1 MFVLGKES
9 TMTTLICTFAI
20 LIDRLL
26 GDPKKWTHPV
36 VWIGQLISALDK
48 WLNKGAMRKLKGFVC
63 VGIVLLATGVVVGSI
78 VYVSYRVHWIIGIGV
93 EDVLI
98 SLALAQK
105 SLEEAA
111 MRVYNA
117 LQKEDFPE
125 AREKL
130 GWIVG
135 RDTAHLDEPEIVRG
149 VVETVSENTS
159 DGVTAPLFYALLFGA
174 TGAWVYK
181 AINTMDSMIAYKN
194 ERYGEFGFVAAK
206 LDDIANFI
214 PSRLTGL
221 LILTGT
227 KTAFKMPLRARFKR
241 WIIDAKK
248 HPSPNSGYL
257 EAATA
262 LQLGIRLGGVNS
274 YGGSS
279 SFRAY
284 MGDMQTELTRAHI
297 TQSVRHMYIVTMY
310 FLIII
315 GGICLVLS
323 STWS

>member
-1 MFVLGKES
+1 M
-9 TMTTLICTFAI
+9 MTILISTFAV

-36 VWIGQLISALDK
+36 VWIGQLVSALDK
-48 WLNKGAMRKLKGFVC
+48 WLNKGTMRRLKGLVC
-63 VGIVLLATGVVVGSI
+63 VGIVLLVTSVVVGSI
-78 VYVSYRVHWIIGIGV
+78 VYVSYRVHWGV
-93 EDVLI
+93 GVVVEVIFI

-111 MRVYNA
+111 MRVYHA
-117 LQKEDFPE
+117 LQKEDFFE

-221 LILTGT
+221 LILIGT
-227 KTAFKMPLRARFKR
+227 KTAFRMPLRARLKR

-262 LQLGIRLGGVNS
+262 LQLGVRLGGVNS
-274 YGGSS
+274 YGGNS

-284 MGDMQTELTRAHI
+284 MGDMQTELIRTHI
-297 TQSVRHMYIVTMY
+297 TQSVRHMYIVTIY
-310 FLIII
+310 FLIIM
-315 GGICLVLS
+315 GGIYVVLS

>member
-9 TMTTLICTFAI
+9 KMTTLICTFAV
-20 LIDRLL
+20 LIDRLV
-26 GDPKKWTHPV
+26 GDPKKRTHPV

-48 WLNKGAMRKLKGFVC
+48 WLNKGTMRKLKGFVC
-63 VGIVLLATGVVVGSI
+63 VGVVLLITGGVVASI
-78 VYVSYRVHWIIGIGV
+78 VYVSYYVHWIVGVGV
-93 EDVLI
+93 EIVLI

-117 LQKEDFPE
+117 LQQEDFSE
-125 AREKL
+125 ARDKL

-135 RDTAHLDEPEIVRG
+135 RDTAHLDESEIVRG

-174 TGAWVYK
+174 TGAWIYK

-194 ERYGEFGFVAAK
+194 ERYGDFGFVAAK

-214 PSRLTGL
+214 PSRVTGL
-221 LILTGT
+221 LILIGT
-227 KTAFKMPLRARFKR
+227 KTAYKMTLRARLKR

-274 YGGSS
+274 YGSKS

-284 MGDMQTELTRAHI
+284 MGDLQTALTRTHI

-310 FLIII
+310 FLILI

>member
-1 MFVLGKES
+1 
-9 TMTTLICTFAI
+9 MTTLICMFAV
-20 LIDRLL
+20 LIDRLI

-48 WLNKGAMRKLKGFVC
+48 RLNKGAMRRGKGLVC
-63 VGIVLLATGVVVGSI
+63 VGVVLLATASIVGGI
-78 VYVSYRVHWIIGIGV
+78 VYVSYQVHWIVGIGV
-93 EDVLI
+93 EIVLV

-135 RDTAHLDEPEIVRG
+135 RDTAHLDESEIVRG

-221 LILTGT
+221 LILIGT
-227 KTAFKMPLRARFKR
+227 KTAYGMPMQARLKR
-241 WIIDAKK
+241 WFIDAKK

-262 LQLGIRLGGVNS
+262 LQLGIRLGGVNC
-274 YGGSS
+274 YGGQS

-284 MGDMQTELTRAHI
+284 MGDLRTELTRAHI
-297 TQSVRHMYIVTMY
+297 MQSVHHMYIVTMY

-315 GGICLVLS
+315 GGMCLVLS
-323 STWS
+323 SAWS